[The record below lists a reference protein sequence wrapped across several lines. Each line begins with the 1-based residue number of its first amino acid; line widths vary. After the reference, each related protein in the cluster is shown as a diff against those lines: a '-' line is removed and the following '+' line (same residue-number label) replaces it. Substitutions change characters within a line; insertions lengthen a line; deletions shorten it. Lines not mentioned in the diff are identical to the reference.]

1 MFGPL
6 VGAELA
12 GAETGG
18 GADAA
23 DAFVGGIAGALAGA
37 EVACAVGA
45 FVGCGEPAVT
55 ETGGALVGDEVGAL
69 LELPLIE
76 RFFCNQAI
84 WSSVSA
90 TARAA

>member
-1 MFGPL
+1 MRTVQVNLP
-6 VGAELA
+6 V
-12 GAETGG
+12 TGLSG
-18 GADAA
+18 TSGMSGSPPT
-23 DAFVGGIAGALAGA
+23 VSA
-37 EVACAVGA
+37 EVAWAVGA
-45 FVGCGEPAVT
+45 LVGCGEPAVT